1 MELLLSVQLSG
12 GPALEA
18 ATRWADVIKKGAGED
33 YLMKTRFNCNR
44 KFDGYAHSLFAQ
56 VRVTSIMV
64 GYDLPVVGTP
74 CSSG

>member
-1 MELLLSVQLSG
+1 
-12 GPALEA
+12 
-18 ATRWADVIKKGAGED
+18 VIKKGACED
-33 YLMKTRFNCNR
+33 YLMKTRFNCDR
-44 KFDGYAHSLFAQ
+44 KFHGYAHSLFAQ